1 MKNLLDLF
9 EKSFIIDTGNSMD
22 DDLKNKFKTKLNCEG
37 FIKVTENPTR
47 TLTSEQKA
55 QLNRKGNVYFNS
67 GDINTARRIFLAT
80 GYSDGLTRV
89 GDNFH
94 KRGDE
99 LNALKYYILAHNKHK
114 SEPLIE
120 KAAQMVSFLLNEEE

>member
-1 MKNLLDLF
+1 
-9 EKSFIIDTGNSMD
+9 MD
-22 DDLKNKFKTKLNCEG
+22 DDLKNKFKSKLNCDG
-37 FIKVTENPTR
+37 FIKVTENPTT

-55 QLNRKGNVYFNS
+55 LLNRKGNVYFNS

-80 GYSDGLTRV
+80 GYSDGLSRV
-89 GDNFH
+89 GDTYQ

-114 SEPLIE
+114 S
-120 KAAQMVSFLLNEEE
+120 